1 MHLYCR
7 QSFWLKLFSLA
18 CTEPRNPDLKILAA
32 TIPRTFNL
40 MRIINIR
47 ELSVKLEKFMRCV
60 VFLFD
65 NITTTDGVENQT
77 VSIIAQ
83 L

>member
-1 MHLYCR
+1 M
-7 QSFWLKLFSLA
+7 
-18 CTEPRNPDLKILAA
+18 N
-32 TIPRTFNL
+32 
-40 MRIINIR
+40 NIR
-47 ELSVKLEKFMRCV
+47 ELTVKLEKFMRCV